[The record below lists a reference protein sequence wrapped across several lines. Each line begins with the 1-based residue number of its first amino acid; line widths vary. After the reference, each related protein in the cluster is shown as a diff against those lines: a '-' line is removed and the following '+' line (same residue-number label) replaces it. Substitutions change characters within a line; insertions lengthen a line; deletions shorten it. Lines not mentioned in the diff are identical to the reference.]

1 MNNNSN
7 LDLIM
12 QISNEVI
19 RCTSCELCHTRRNAV
34 PGEGSASARIMFVG
48 EAPGRFED
56 VQGKAFV
63 GPAGKILE
71 AALIN
76 ANIYRSQVFI
86 TNIVKCRPPGNRRPK
101 RDEIIKCNDY
111 LNKQISVINPKIV
124 CILGATAYSSLLGGK
139 AITVNRGKL
148 LNINGRNYFLTIHPA
163 AILYRR
169 SLLRVL
175 EVDLSKLSRL
185 IIE

>member
-1 MNNNSN
+1 
-7 LDLIM
+7 M
-12 QISNEVI
+12 QISEEVI
-19 RCTSCELCHTRRNAV
+19 RCTNCELCRTRKNAV

-56 VQGKAFV
+56 VQGKPFV

-71 AALIN
+71 AALLK
-76 ANIYRSQVFI
+76 ANISRSQIFI

-101 RDEIIKCNDY
+101 RNEISKCNDY

-139 AITVNRGKL
+139 EITLNRGKM

-163 AILYRR
+163 ATLYRR

-175 EVDLSKLSRL
+175 ERDLLKMSKL
-185 IIE
+185 IIEQ